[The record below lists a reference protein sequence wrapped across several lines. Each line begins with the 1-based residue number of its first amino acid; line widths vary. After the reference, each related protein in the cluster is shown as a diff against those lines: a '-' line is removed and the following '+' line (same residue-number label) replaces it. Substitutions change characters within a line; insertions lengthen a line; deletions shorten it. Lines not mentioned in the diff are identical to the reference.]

1 MRSFNLLFVIS
12 TLFLFLTGCDSKND
26 SVVPQTPPIPV
37 TASPL
42 IVKDVT
48 LYFESIGTLQAS
60 VFMEIRPQVSGSLQ
74 EVFITEGQWVQRDT
88 PLFQI
93 DPRPYE
99 IKVQEAEAL
108 LASDQA
114 TLKGSLKKLDRF
126 RDLAEKDLIPQIEW
140 DDLEAQVERAQAA
153 VGLDQSRL
161 ASALLDLE
169 HSLVRSPIDGRV
181 GKLDVHP
188 GHLVHVGQPA
198 PLISISKMDPL
209 IVEFSVT
216 EKEFS
221 KMPKESLQ
229 IEMKSLCSTDSC
241 RSGTATFLDNHFD
254 SKSGLLLVRGRV
266 DNGDHLLRPGQTVLV
281 RIPIAIESNAKLIP
295 QKAIRFNQHGAYIYV
310 IQSDKT
316 VAIRQLLLGS
326 EQGAEQIVLEGLD
339 STELVV
345 LDGHLR
351 LSPGLKVEVVP

>member
-169 HSLVRSPIDGRV
+169 HSLVR
-181 GKLDVHP
+181 
-188 GHLVHVGQPA
+188 
-198 PLISISKMDPL
+198 
-209 IVEFSVT
+209 
-216 EKEFS
+216 
-221 KMPKESLQ
+221 
-229 IEMKSLCSTDSC
+229 KSEAK
-241 RSGTATFLDNHFD
+241 RS
-254 SKSGLLLVRGRV
+254 
-266 DNGDHLLRPGQTVLV
+266 
-281 RIPIAIESNAKLIP
+281 
-295 QKAIRFNQHGAYIYV
+295 
-310 IQSDKT
+310 
-316 VAIRQLLLGS
+316 
-326 EQGAEQIVLEGLD
+326 
-339 STELVV
+339 
-345 LDGHLR
+345 
-351 LSPGLKVEVVP
+351 